1 MIYNDFH
8 GLKLSSLGLGC
19 MRLPTMGEDDQIDME
34 QLKCVHGSL
43 KFGMSQTFDTSLM
56 EA

>member
-19 MRLPTMGEDDQIDME
+19 MRLPTMGEDDKIDM
-34 QLKCVHGSL
+34 
-43 KFGMSQTFDTSLM
+43 
-56 EA
+56 